1 MHNDD
6 ADEPR
11 MRQAGSAISGNDLFI
26 KVTANKKRVHEQEP
40 VLLTYK
46 VYTQADLTQLDG
58 KMPDLKV
65 FHSQEVP
72 QPQLIVLHNEVING
86 RPYRCVTWSHYVMYP
101 QMTGNLEIPSITF
114 KGIVVQQNR
123 NVDPIEAFFNGGSG
137 YVEVHKSIKAPGITI
152 QVDPLPA
159 RPANFSGGVG
169 RFNISATL
177 DKNDVKA
184 GDPINIRVVVGGIG
198 NLKLLKQ
205 PVLNLPK
212 DFDQY
217 DAKITDKTKLTQN
230 GVEGNMVYDFLAVPR
245 NQGKYTIPSVEF
257 TYYDTKTNAYRT
269 IKTQPFTLTV
279 EQGDGT
285 DGSSSANYS
294 NADKDIHA
302 LKLGKSKLCDI
313 DDMFYGSFGYWTSLM
328 VPLIAFIGLLI
339 AFRRRAIENADI
351 VKMRSNKA
359 NKIATKR
366 LKKARTLMLARKQGE
381 FYDEVLR
388 ALWGYV
394 SYKLNMPVEQLSRE
408 NIQDKL
414 LAHSVDADTIEKFTQ
429 ALDECEFERYAPGDP
444 AGNMNKTFDSAMT
457 AIMEIENAIKAAR
470 KYSFDHYGKGRDVVI
485 TLVNSFHG
493 RTIATLT
500 ATGQEV
506 FHNYFGPFN
515 EGFQYVPAGDL
526 EALTELVDRHTCAVM
541 LELVQGEG
549 GVVALEPEYVQA
561 VRKLC
566 DDRDL
571 VLIVD
576 EVQTG
581 VGRTGTFLCCEHYN
595 LKPDVVT
602 LAKGLGG
609 GLPIGAVLMNEKVA
623 AGMGAGTHGS
633 TFGGNP
639 VVCAGANVVVDRMDQ
654 SFLANVNERAVQLR
668 AGIAKLPHVKSISG
682 IGLMVGIEF
691 YDLKAADVLA
701 ACREA
706 GLLVLTAKTRL
717 RLLPP
722 LTLTAHDVEKALAIL
737 NEVLSEMAQKSPEE
751 QA

>member
-1 MHNDD
+1 MRSIDGEVVQRKHCPSYNLSVSLRLDSSPGRGAFGIEEREVSKFMDSEKVIKRDNDYVLHTYNRNPIALEKGHGLYAEGPEGQKYLD
-6 ADEPR
+6 FTSGIGVNSLGYCDVDWAEAVSE
-11 MRQAGSAISGNDLFI
+11 QAHKLQHTSNLYY
-26 KVTANKKRVHEQEP
+26 TAPCGKLAKKLCKR
-40 VLLTYK
+40 T
-46 VYTQADLTQLDG
+46 G
-58 KMPDLKV
+58 MSKV
-65 FHSQEVP
+65 FFGNSGAEA
-72 QPQLIVLHNEVING
+72 NEG
-86 RPYRCVTWSHYVMYP
+86 
-101 QMTGNLEIPSITF
+101 
-114 KGIVVQQNR
+114 
-123 NVDPIEAFFNGGSG
+123 
-137 YVEVHKSIKAPGITI
+137 
-152 QVDPLPA
+152 
-159 RPANFSGGVG
+159 
-169 RFNISATL
+169 
-177 DKNDVKA
+177 
-184 GDPINIRVVVGGIG
+184 
-198 NLKLLKQ
+198 
-205 PVLNLPK
+205 
-212 DFDQY
+212 
-217 DAKITDKTKLTQN
+217 
-230 GVEGNMVYDFLAVPR
+230 
-245 NQGKYTIPSVEF
+245 
-257 TYYDTKTNAYRT
+257 
-269 IKTQPFTLTV
+269 
-279 EQGDGT
+279 
-285 DGSSSANYS
+285 
-294 NADKDIHA
+294 
-302 LKLGKSKLCDI
+302 
-313 DDMFYGSFGYWTSLM
+313 
-328 VPLIAFIGLLI
+328 
-339 AFRRRAIENADI
+339 
-351 VKMRSNKA
+351 
-359 NKIATKR
+359 
-366 LKKARTLMLARKQGE
+366 
-381 FYDEVLR
+381 
-388 ALWGYV
+388 
-394 SYKLNMPVEQLSRE
+394 
-408 NIQDKL
+408 
-414 LAHSVDADTIEKFTQ
+414 
-429 ALDECEFERYAPGDP
+429 
-444 AGNMNKTFDSAMT
+444 
-457 AIMEIENAIKAAR
+457 AIKAAR

-571 VLIVD
+571 ILIVD

-602 LAKGLGG
+602 LAQGLGG

-639 VVCAGANVVVDRMDQ
+639 VVCAGANVVVDRMDNG
-654 SFLANVNERAVQLR
+654 FLANVNERAVQLR
-668 AGIAKLPHVKSISG
+668 TGLAKLPMVKSLSG

-722 LTLTAHDVEKALAIL
+722 LTLSEHDVDMALEIL
-737 NEVLSEMAQKSPEE
+737 SDVLSKMEPTAPKE